1 MSLLIEAEYIVPI
14 DQGRQHWGK
23 EEGINGFLSGSD
35 GDGYEELDHSVKE
48 PSQKERILFIALE
61 KKIRYIYRLC

>member
-1 MSLLIEAEYIVPI
+1 MDFCPE
-14 DQGRQHWGK
+14 
-23 EEGINGFLSGSD
+23 SD

-61 KKIRYIYRLC
+61 KKLGTFTAYVRLRGIDIKKA